1 MSLLRKCS
9 VNKQYRSKQIYT
21 IIMLLFISFF
31 YFPKVFEP
39 VHYYYPEQHLES
51 TFRNQEKFA
60 RKKKKIGL

>member
-31 YFPKVFEP
+31 TSPKFLS
-39 VHYYYPEQHLES
+39 QFITIILSNIWRAHLE
-51 TFRNQEKFA
+51 TKKNLPE
-60 RKKKKIGL
+60 RKKK